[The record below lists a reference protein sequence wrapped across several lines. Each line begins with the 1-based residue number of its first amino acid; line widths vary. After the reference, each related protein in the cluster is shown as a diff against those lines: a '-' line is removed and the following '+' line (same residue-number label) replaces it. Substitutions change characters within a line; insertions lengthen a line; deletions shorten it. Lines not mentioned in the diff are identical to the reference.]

1 MEVHQ
6 LRYFLA
12 VVETGSF
19 TAAADKCHV
28 SQPSLSIQIAKL
40 EDEAGGALLE
50 RHRSGARLTARG
62 RLFWPR
68 AQEALRQL
76 NDSLRDL
83 AEFDGLRRGEVTL
96 GCLPTT
102 GAYLLPPL
110 LKAFRQRHPELTV
123 VLREESSPRLVQAL
137 RDGDVDLALVDEAG
151 GGGTADLRAY
161 PLFSEPLL
169 VAVPADHRLAG
180 HGAVAVEALADE
192 PLIVMKSGHGFRT
205 IVLDFLERRGIVPNI
220 VYESGGIETVQALVE
235 AGLGIS
241 IVPRMVR
248 KTAGPAY
255 LALLPPTP
263 TRTISLAVRGAN
275 VISPAAQALESL
287 VREGFSSGLFGGL
300 PG

>member
-6 LRYFLA
+6 LRYFVA

-40 EDEAGGALLE
+40 EEEAGGILLE
-50 RHRSGARLTARG
+50 RHRGGSRLTARG

-68 AQEALRQL
+68 AQEVLRQL
-76 NDSLRDL
+76 SDSARDL
-83 AEFDGLRRGEVTL
+83 AEFDGLRRGQVTL
-96 GCLPTT
+96 GSLPTT

-110 LKAFRQRHPELTV
+110 LKAFRSRHPELTV
-123 VLREESSPRLVQAL
+123 LLREESSPQLVEDL
-137 RDGDVDLALVDEAG
+137 RSGEVDLALIDEAG
-151 GGGTADLRAY
+151 SAADLKTY

-205 IVLDFLERRGIVPNI
+205 IVLDYLARRGIIPRI

-248 KTAGPAY
+248 KPSGPAY
-255 LALLPPTP
+255 LDLLPPTP
-263 TRTISLAVRGAN
+263 TRTISLAVREAA
-275 VISPAAQALESL
+275 VVSPAAAAFEAL

-300 PG
+300 LG